1 MCVYLASSVI
11 PLTCALGSLNASQ
24 ALSSSIRLMTS
35 SNWARANR
43 ILRASAATLEQHKD
57 IYDQTKAVLIIKK
70 KFKKSTLTGYK
81 KIKTPHPATWI
92 VVCLLLL
99 SLGAETPT
107 LAPTLMMRQEKS

>member
-1 MCVYLASSVI
+1 M
-11 PLTCALGSLNASQ
+11 LGSLIASQ

-57 IYDQTKAVLIIKK
+57 IYNQTKAVLIIIK
-70 KFKKSTLTGYK
+70 KKSTLTGYK
-81 KIKTPHPATWI
+81 KVKTPHPATWI